1 MTKGIIDEMHTLYCK
16 HAREMGF
23 SVRKG
28 TSKFSRDETP
38 IMLGKLFLCACAGIR
53 VSTKEN
59 CSKQKRNVALT
70 RTNCKAMMR
79 IKRNNDGVYE
89 VVKHIEKHNHLLT
102 RIEWSHLHRSER
114 SITDEKAKAIEE
126 MLSSGLRATKSF
138 RYMAYNVGGEENVGH
153 TLKDHMNFV
162 NKLKMN
168 NIEGGDVVRVIDMIQ
183 EQDEEEDGFF
193 FKVKMDD
200 DGRLS
205 NLFWRDSMM
214 REDYEIYGDVMV
226 FDTTYRTN
234 RYNLICAPFVGVN
247 NYWKNTMFGCAFISD
262 EKT

>member
-1 MTKGIIDEMHTLYCK
+1 
-16 HAREMGF
+16 MGF

-28 TSKFSRDETP
+28 TSRFSRDETP
-38 IMLGKLFLCACAGIR
+38 IVLGKLFLCACVGIR

-89 VVKHIEKHNHLLT
+89 AVKHIEKHNHPLT

-126 MLSSGLRATKSF
+126 MLSSGLIATQSF

-168 NIEGGDVVRVIDMIQ
+168 NIEGGDAARVIDMIQ
-183 EQDEEEDGFF
+183 DQDEEEDGFF
-193 FKVKMDD
+193 S
-200 DGRLS
+200 R
-205 NLFWRDSMM
+205 
-214 REDYEIYGDVMV
+214 
-226 FDTTYRTN
+226 
-234 RYNLICAPFVGVN
+234 
-247 NYWKNTMFGCAFISD
+247 
-262 EKT
+262 

>member
-1 MTKGIIDEMHTLYCK
+1 MTKGTIDEMHTLYYN

-28 TSKFSRDETP
+28 TSRFSRDETL
-38 IMLGKLFLCACAGIR
+38 IVLGKLFLCACAGIR

-89 VVKHIEKHNHLLT
+89 VVKHIEKHNDPLT
-102 RIEWSHLHRSER
+102 RTEWSHLHRSER
-114 SITDEKAKAIEE
+114 SITDEKAIAIEE
-126 MLSSGLRATKSF
+126 MI
-138 RYMAYNVGGEENVGH
+138 N
-153 TLKDHMNFV
+153 
-162 NKLKMN
+162 
-168 NIEGGDVVRVIDMIQ
+168 
-183 EQDEEEDGFF
+183 QDEEEDGFF
-193 FKVKMDD
+193 FRVKMDD

-234 RYNLICAPFVGVN
+234 RFGELKCDSPFKAAFTKCLSGCNDEKEFEECWKAMISSYNLEN
-247 NYWKNTMFGCAFISD
+247 NTPSVHQIYATFIFWK
-262 EKT
+262 